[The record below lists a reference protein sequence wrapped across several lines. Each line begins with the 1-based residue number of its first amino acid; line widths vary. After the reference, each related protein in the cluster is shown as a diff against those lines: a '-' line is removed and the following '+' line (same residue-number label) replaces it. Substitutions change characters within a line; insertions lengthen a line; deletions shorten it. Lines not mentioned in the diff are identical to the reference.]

1 MKDKKSVEKLFAR
14 LPYGIISGACAMV
27 VFFATAG
34 LVASYIGFSGIAAQ
48 TSDTV
53 SFLEYGWQVALL
65 AVDIVC
71 AAVMIASFVAFILK
85 GKKVIF
91 ADKKTE
97 VEINE
102 NI

>member
-1 MKDKKSVEKLFAR
+1 MKDKKSIKKLVCG
-14 LPYGIISGACAMV
+14 LPYGIICGACAMV

-34 LVASYIGFSGIAAQ
+34 LVVSYIVFSGIAAQ

>member
-1 MKDKKSVEKLFAR
+1 MKDKKSVEKLFAG
-14 LPYGIISGACAMV
+14 LPYGIICGACAMV

-34 LVASYIGFSGIAAQ
+34 LVVSYIVFSGIAAQ

-65 AVDIVC
+65 VADIICAV
-71 AAVMIASFVAFILK
+71 VMIASFVAFILK
-85 GKKVIF
+85 SKKIIF

-97 VEINE
+97 VEVNE

>member
-1 MKDKKSVEKLFAR
+1 MKGKKSVEKLFAR
-14 LPYGIISGACAMV
+14 LPYGIISGACAMA

-34 LVASYIGFSGIAAQ
+34 LVVSYIVFSGIAAQ

-65 AVDIVC
+65 VADIICAV
-71 AAVMIASFVAFILK
+71 VMIASFVAFILK
-85 GKKVIF
+85 SKKIIF

>member
-1 MKDKKSVEKLFAR
+1 MKEKSNVVKLFAG
-14 LPYGIISGACAMV
+14 LPYGIICGACAMV

-34 LVASYIGFSGIAAQ
+34 LVVSYIVFSGIAAQ

-65 AVDIVC
+65 VVDIIC
-71 AAVMIASFVAFILK
+71 ALVMIASFVAFILK
-85 GKKVIF
+85 GKKIIF
-91 ADKKTE
+91 ADKQAEVKT
-97 VEINE
+97 NE